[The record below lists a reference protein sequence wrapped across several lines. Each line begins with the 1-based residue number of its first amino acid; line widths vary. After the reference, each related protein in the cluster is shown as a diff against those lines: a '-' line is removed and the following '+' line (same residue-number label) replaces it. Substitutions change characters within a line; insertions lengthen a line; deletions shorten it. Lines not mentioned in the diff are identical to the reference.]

1 MKNKPNKIVGLIMSI
16 VVATLSLVSVFLLY
30 KNTGKVDTD
39 KIEKAVETIVDG
51 IETYQMSDE
60 EIEDLP
66 TTEIVEKTEEDE
78 KSIEQEVED
87 EGFELQG
94 NIAYEG
100 DRARS
105 WDVELG
111 DYKGL
116 TYYSQLDSRWASLPY
131 TSTGNSS
138 QTIGSSGCAPTTA
151 SMVVTAIKGAITPD
165 KMSSLFAQN
174 GYRSANN
181 GTYLSAFR
189 AVADEFDIGYEES
202 YSLDRAVELLKNNHY
217 VACSCANGLFT
228 TGGHL
233 ILIAGIDGDTLKI
246 YDPYLYSG
254 KFETSTR
261 RGKVTV
267 DGNTVY
273 CSIENF
279 RRYANATRYFAYKH
293 DGNVPTNNQP
303 VVTNSYTRYVKANGG
318 LNVRSFPNGKI
329 IGGLSNRTMVIVDST
344 SGNWSHITS
353 PVNGWVSSTY
363 LVSSTTTSTTNNTPT
378 SGKRYTTGKYKVTA
392 GLINVRTGAGL
403 KYRAKKYYE
412 LTSNARSQNK
422 RLGNGK
428 ANGLKKGVIT
438 TVTKVSGSWGKTPS
452 GWICLDYC
460 KKI

>member
-30 KNTGKVDTD
+30 KNTGKVDTN
-39 KIEKAVETIVDG
+39 KIEKAVETIVEG
-51 IETYQMSDE
+51 IETYQMSE
-60 EIEDLP
+60 AEINELP
-66 TTEIVEKTEEDE
+66 STKIIEQTQEQENA
-78 KSIEQEVED
+78 IEQEVED

-165 KMSSLFAQN
+165 KMSNLFAQN

-189 AVADEFDIGYEES
+189 AVADEFDIGYEET
-202 YSLDRAVELLKNNHY
+202 YSLDRAVELLRNNHY

-267 DGNTVY
+267 NGNTVY
-273 CSIENF
+273 CSISNF
-279 RRYANATRYFAYKH
+279 RRYANATRFFAYAH
-293 DGNVPTNNQP
+293 NGNVPTNNDKP
-303 VVTNSYTRYVKANGG
+303 VVTNTYTRYVKSNGG
-318 LNVRSFPNGKI
+318 LNVRNSANGTR
-329 IGGLSNRTMVIVDST
+329 IGGLANGTRVTVDKT

-363 LVSSTTTSTTNNTPT
+363 LVSSITTNATNNTPT
-378 SGKRYTTGKYKVTA
+378 SGKKYTTGSYRVTTN
-392 GLINVRTGAGL
+392 INVRYGPGTNYKRKTYKQLSA
-403 KYRAKKYYE
+403 
-412 LTSNARSQNK
+412 NARQQNR
-422 RLGNGK
+422 RLGGEYS
-428 ANGLKKGVIT
+428 GYRKGVVCTI
-438 TVTKVSGSWGKTPS
+438 TKVSGRWGLSKS
-452 GWICLDYC
+452 GWICLDFC